1 MSNASLMFETITK
14 AISALGFASLPTL
27 EVKRATFGWRNIE
40 RTRLVLLVW
49 MNFTNNGGKP
59 FLINGVELDFVGEQ
73 LKPVESISE
82 HFNCLTERGWVTES
96 LRQVDNVVAC
106 PQIPAGNAVVTLFA
120 LFDLP
125 VLTALNQNGV
135 FGFTI
140 RATFAPRRW
149 RQVNFV
155 IRNKL

>member
-1 MSNASLMFETITK
+1 MFETITK
-14 AISALGFASLPTL
+14 AISALGFVSLPTL

-82 HFNCLTERGWVTES
+82 HLIVSR
-96 LRQVDNVVAC
+96 
-106 PQIPAGNAVVTLFA
+106 NAVGC
-120 LFDLP
+120 P
-125 VLTALNQNGV
+125 SH
-135 FGFTI
+135 
-140 RATFAPRRW
+140 
-149 RQVNFV
+149 
-155 IRNKL
+155 